1 MKLKIV
7 SPMGQFFEG
16 DVEGFVI
23 NTKEGQQT
31 VLEDHIDCLSFF
43 DYSEITILD

>member
-16 DVEGFVI
+16 EVEDLLLI
-23 NTKEGQQT
+23 QKKDNKP
-31 VLEDHIDCLSFF
+31 C
-43 DYSEITILD
+43 